1 MAVDNL
7 AVCADFSDDQW
18 KEESLAEICLSS
30 SKVLRTEDTSE
41 NSDVDSDSE
50 EYIEMPPKFQNVP
63 EAIACLEN
71 VHQFLELKG
80 ATENCVT
87 DMFTYYATF

>member
-1 MAVDNL
+1 MADDNL

-18 KEESLAEICLSS
+18 KEEFLAEICLSS
-30 SKVLRTEDTSE
+30 SKVLHTEA
-41 NSDVDSDSE
+41 DSE
-50 EYIEMPPKFQNVP
+50 EYIEMPPKFQNIP

-87 DMFTYYATF
+87 DMFTNYATL